1 MNLFAGHKF
10 RIDVFFITK
19 KDKIIRYKNKN
30 GHAVHGIRVRT
41 EKNRTKYQLLSGK
54 DLKKGERR
62 RGKRHENVGSFWRKR
77 ESERVAI
84 SLMAFKWKIQA
95 DLMSEAFDDLM
106 WKLNLNHSLEKAVN
120 RDQIWEAV
128 LHKHTHRVQCTLALM
143 FR

>member
-1 MNLFAGHKF
+1 MNLFTGHKF

-54 DLKKGERR
+54 DLKRERDVVANAMKMWGLSGE
-62 RGKRHENVGSFWRKR
+62 R
-77 ESERVAI
+77 ESERAAI

-106 WKLNLNHSLEKAVN
+106 WKLNLNHSMEKAVN